1 MSQQAGKDDAMAERM
16 DIPVSIPGVGKLT
29 AITVL
34 VDMPERGTLDARQ
47 AAAPAGLAPIPQR
60 SGNRQ
65 GAARIDGGRRWIRR
79 ALYMPTL
86 VALRFNP
93 DLKVI
98 YTQIIAAGKRQKLAL
113 TACIG
118 KTVPRTVF

>member
-1 MSQQAGKDDAMAERM
+1 MAERM

-93 DLKVI
+93 DRKVI
-98 YTQIIAAGKRQKLAL
+98 YTQIVAAGKWQKLAL
-113 TACIG
+113 TACTG